1 MYHIE
6 INHLICNAY
15 QDSWL
20 PNSHVLLRP
29 SLILPTPSL
38 FQNFSKPPLPHLH
51 YSFSLSPCFF
61 DCMGD
66 SSIFDVLFCLMIWT
80 YTCQALVT
88 QSQKDLAVCPMQ
100 QGVKVTEV
108 WHTLFFASNLIWYHT
123 QTHTHIR
130 HKEHSGPS
138 RLAHPY

>member
-1 MYHIE
+1 MHTKIVGFLTPMFYE
-6 INHLICNAY
+6 DPPLYCL
-15 QDSWL
+15 L
-20 PNSHVLLRP
+20 PPFFKIFP
-29 SLILPTPSL
+29 SS
-38 FQNFSKPPLPHLH
+38 PLPHLH

-66 SSIFDVLFCLMIWT
+66 SSIFDVLFCLMIWI

-123 QTHTHIR
+123 QTHTHTLDTKNIQVPVDW
-130 HKEHSGPS
+130 HTHINI
-138 RLAHPY
+138 Y